1 MLNLK
6 YKNSVLGYFKFYYEV
21 IQNRIYTYI
30 FLNILIGIFDGIG
43 LSLFIPLL
51 LLNNSTKQINQ
62 SQSKFIEE
70 LVSFMHSFNIKLS
83 TLTILI
89 FILAIFSIKGFIRFL
104 QMFYLAKMKHLFI
117 TKIQTNLVNGVSGL
131 TYKGFTELEAGRV
144 QNNLTNEVNK
154 LYITMTYYY
163 NCIQHSSMLL
173 TYMILSLITN
183 LNISFSLIALSAI
196 SLSIYKA
203 IFKKTKTTS
212 ISISEQ
218 GNSFNGHLIQAIT
231 NFKYLKATD
240 YLKKYANS
248 LIGII
253 KKTELMNLKMG
264 KQYAV
269 TEGIKE
275 PIAILI
281 ICLIIFLQTEIFR
294 QSLDSIMICLLL
306 MYRCLIQ
313 FTLLQ
318 SSWLSFLQNIGSMNS
333 ISQINNEIKQNQEKI
348 NKNKLVSVE
357 DIEIINSSVC
367 FSNKLILSG
376 INMKIEK
383 KSLIA
388 FVGRSGAGKTTLANL
403 VMGLFPPTKGEIKI
417 NNVNLEELCISDYRR
432 NFGYISQDTVVF
444 NDSIY
449 NNVTFF
455 DIPNKE
461 NKKKFWQIIEMVSL
475 SNFIQDLSEKE
486 NAILGD
492 NGLLISGGQKQRIA
506 IARELYKNPSIIIL
520 DEATSALD
528 SSTESLI
535 KESIDRLKGQK
546 TIIIIAHR
554 MSTIKNA
561 DTIYLLDQKKI
572 ITSGTFNQLLISSKL
587 FREMVE
593 NQAI

>member
-1 MLNLK
+1 
-6 YKNSVLGYFKFYYEV
+6 
-21 IQNRIYTYI
+21 
-30 FLNILIGIFDGIG
+30 
-43 LSLFIPLL
+43 
-51 LLNNSTKQINQ
+51 
-62 SQSKFIEE
+62 
-70 LVSFMHSFNIKLS
+70 
-83 TLTILI
+83 
-89 FILAIFSIKGFIRFL
+89 
-104 QMFYLAKMKHLFI
+104 
-117 TKIQTNLVNGVSGL
+117 LVNGVSGL
-131 TYKGFTELEAGRV
+131 TYKGFTELDAGRV